1 MKQLKI
7 RFGRPEEAEEIV
19 DWLSRNSLN
28 KYDPDT
34 TKNQTVRI
42 LCAYDE
48 DGAQAYIPLERVLML
63 GSFAP
68 KPGIEKSTSAQ
79 ALRDFTKAALL
90 LASGEGIT
98 EVYFVDGAG
107 GVGDMAKSNHY
118 ELLGEEIDG
127 KGFVPY
133 KIYRIKV

>member
-1 MKQLKI
+1 MRQLKI
-7 RFGRPEEAEEIV
+7 RFGKPDEAEEIV

-34 TKNQTVRI
+34 TKNPSLRI

-48 DGAQAYIPLERVLML
+48 NGAQAYIPLEKFLML

-68 KPGIEKSTSAQ
+68 KPGIEKSTAAQ

-90 LASGEGIT
+90 LASGDGLT
-98 EVYFVDGAG
+98 EVYFLDGAG
-107 GVGDMAKSNHY
+107 GVAEMAKGNHY

-127 KGFVPY
+127 KFEPY
-133 KIYRIKV
+133 RVYRIKV